1 MSRTR
6 GNTPRQYWFVLA
18 IFLAACASDGFDA
31 SVQAQAKG
39 GDQGNTIRIYKKVA
53 PATVFIKSVL
63 VNDYLSGGTSSS
75 IGSGIIL
82 DRQGLILTNAHV
94 VDKAAKIL
102 VILHNG
108 TQLTATLMGSDP
120 ITDLALLR
128 VELPKNHHATV
139 LLGNSDRMEIGQ
151 EVVAIGHPFGLGY
164 ALTTGVVSGFGTTPD
179 PQATPHERVIQTSAA
194 INPGNS
200 GGPLVDKEGQVV
212 GINMA
217 VMAGGQNIGFAIPI
231 NTAKTVVNELRA
243 HGRVV
248 RPWLGITGKL
258 VSDHV
263 INLFAFP
270 LAKGLMVAHLD
281 EGSPAQKAGLR
292 AGTLNVVIDGEP
304 WVLGGDIVL
313 AVNGLDISTAERY
326 VAVLKTLDIG
336 QVVTLRLFRNGD
348 YQDITATIEEH
359 PQPQTGSNPTRV
371 QESLGVCLMNRPSG
385 SHESSRLDIGF

>member
-1 MSRTR
+1 MSKIMESA
-6 GNTPRQYWFVLA
+6 PQQCWLPLA
-18 IFLAACASDGFDA
+18 IFLVACASDGVDTH
-31 SVQAQAKG
+31 VQAKVV
-39 GDQGNTIRIYKKVA
+39 DQGSTIRIYKKVA
-53 PATVFIKSVL
+53 PATVFIKSAL
-63 VNDYLSGGTSSS
+63 TSDYLMSGTSSS

-82 DRQGLILTNAHV
+82 DHQGVILTNAHV

-102 VILHNG
+102 VILHDG
-108 TQLTATLMGSDP
+108 TQLTAALTGSDP

-128 VELPKNHHATV
+128 VDLPKNHHATV
-139 LLGNSDRMEIGQ
+139 LLGNSDHLEIGQ

-164 ALTTGVVSGFGTTPD
+164 ALTTGVVSGFGSTPD

-200 GGPLVDKEGQVV
+200 GGPLVNKEGKVI

-231 NTAKTVVNELRA
+231 NTAKTVMNELRL

-258 VSDHV
+258 IPDHV

-270 LAKGLMVAHLD
+270 LARGLLVVHLD
-281 EGSPAQKAGLR
+281 EGCPAQKAGIR

-304 WVLGGDIVL
+304 WMLGGDIIL
-313 AVNGLDISTAERY
+313 AVNGLDITTMEHYA
-326 VAVLKTLDIG
+326 AMLKTLEIG
-336 QVVTLRLFRNGD
+336 QTVKLRVLRDGSYQEIVT
-348 YQDITATIEEH
+348 TIEEH
-359 PQPQTGSNPTRV
+359 PQPQAAATQTRI
-371 QESLGVCLMNRPSG
+371 QESMGVRPMDHHSG
-385 SHESSRLDIGF
+385 PRESRGVEIRF

>member
-1 MSRTR
+1 MSRIMD
-6 GNTPRQYWFVLA
+6 GAPRPCWLVLVVL
-18 IFLAACASDGFDA
+18 LAACASDGFDA
-31 SVQAQAKG
+31 NVQAKQV
-39 GDQGNTIRIYKKVA
+39 DQENTIRIYKKVA
-53 PATVFIKSVL
+53 PATVFIKASL
-63 VNDYLSGGTSSS
+63 TSDYLTSGISSS
-75 IGSGIIL
+75 IGSGVIL
-82 DRQGLILTNAHV
+82 DRRGSILTNAHV

-102 VILHNG
+102 VILHDG

-128 VELPKNHHATV
+128 VDLPKGHHATV
-139 LLGNSDRMEIGQ
+139 HLGNSDRTEIGQ

-164 ALTTGVVSGFGTTPD
+164 ALTTGVVSGFGSTPD

-200 GGPLVDKEGQVV
+200 GGPLVDKEGQVI

-217 VMAGGQNIGFAIPI
+217 IMTGGQNIGFAIPI
-231 NTAKTVVNELRA
+231 NTAKTVLNELRL

-258 VSDHV
+258 VQDPV

-270 LAKGLMVAHLD
+270 LAKGILVAHLD

-313 AVNGLDISTAERY
+313 AVNGLDITTMEQYA
-326 VAVLKTLDIG
+326 AMLKTLEIG
-336 QVVTLRLFRNGD
+336 QSVTLKLFRNGD
-348 YQDITATIEEH
+348 YQDLTATIEEH
-359 PQPQTGSNPTRV
+359 PQPEATSTQAKT
-371 QESLGVCLMNRPSG
+371 QESMGVRLMDCHSG
-385 SHESSRLDIGF
+385 SCESRRGELRF